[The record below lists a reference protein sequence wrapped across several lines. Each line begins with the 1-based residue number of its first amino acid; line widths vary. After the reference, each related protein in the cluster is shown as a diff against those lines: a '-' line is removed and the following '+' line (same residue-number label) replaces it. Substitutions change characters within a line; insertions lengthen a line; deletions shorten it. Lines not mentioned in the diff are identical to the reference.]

1 MVNNVLNN
9 INTVLEAVGSKPYNK
24 RKLTLDDL
32 LNMPEYSMG
41 IKKVVSALL
50 KFEDKNNI
58 YFEPN
63 DKDKSVLYRAS
74 SNKNANFFLYTPGK
88 RISKG
93 TLNVYSTLISDILPS
108 WRNLP
113 KRNKSVI
120 CINDYYIAAKY
131 LDYKER
137 SNGTIYIVIPPNTA
151 KVVVTPDEDVWFAF
165 NYLASKTSVESAADA
180 DYSIIVFL
188 AFFYNFVKNK
198 NLINKIITSSSVP
211 SEVYE
216 VLNSIKANEDSFL
229 NKFKNMFIAGNK
241 SVIMK
246 VFKEID
252 EILSDKEFATAI
264 LHIYLEYTKAAS
276 PEIGEYIIKTK
287 IANSNISI
295 LDILDDLFDPVN
307 NEFEVIRYEYFVN
320 GVWLSHEIWTDSPCI
335 FINTNSITAL
345 TSLYN
350 KYNDLK

>member
-1 MVNNVLNN
+1 MSSNILNGMNSILESAESDSYN
-9 INTVLEAVGSKPYNK
+9 IKELTV
-24 RKLTLDDL
+24 DDIL
-32 LNMPEYSMG
+32 SMPEYSMG

-50 KFEDKNNI
+50 KFEYKNNV

-74 SNKNANFFLYTPGK
+74 SDKNANFFLYTPGK

-113 KRNKSVI
+113 KRNRSVI
-120 CINDYYIAAKY
+120 YINDYYISAKY

-137 SNGTIYIVIPPNTA
+137 SNGTIYVVIPPNIA
-151 KVVVTPDEDVWFAF
+151 KLVVASDEDVWFAF
-165 NYLASKTSVESAADA
+165 NYLTSKTSIGSAADA

-188 AFFYNFVKNK
+188 TFFYNFVKNK
-198 NLINKIITSSSVP
+198 NLIDKVITLSSISG
-211 SEVYE
+211 EVYGI
-216 VLNSIKANEDSFL
+216 LNSIKANEDLLL
-229 NKFKNMFIAGNK
+229 NKFKNMFVVGNK
-241 SVIMK
+241 SAIVK

-252 EILSDKEFATAI
+252 KILSNKEFVTAI
-264 LHIYLEYTKAAS
+264 SRIYSEYTKAAS

-295 LDILDDLFDPVN
+295 LDILDDLFDPVK

-320 GVWLSHEIWTDSPCI
+320 GVWNSHEIWTDSPCI
-335 FINTNSITAL
+335 FIDTNSITAL